1 MRSGCPK
8 IGSLRWWPGVVI
20 RFSLGLLSPDRTL
33 RGGDSQKM
41 EAGKVILQGS
51 LPHAQSLPRG
61 GGWGS
66 GVRAWRAGKVC
77 CGVGPASSCA
87 GKCPTPPHASPGPS
101 QLGQRDPGPGS
112 SRRQVASSSASI
124 NTEVREPRA
133 AELRQRERVPSVP
146 SGGSR
151 PAAAARACGSPRGAL
166 PRQLRPPRPGL
177 QEPRPAALRG
187 AAMSHLPDRERA
199 PDGNDSRG
207 LTSRCRWIRGP
218 GGGLFPRKAAGVG
231 VKSTSSWSFA
241 SFPALLGV
249 LFRIQNETSSLC

>member
-61 GGWGS
+61 GGWGRGS
-66 GVRAWRAGKVC
+66 GAWRAGKVC

-133 AELRQRERVPSVP
+133 AELRQRERVPVRPERWLAPSSGCARLRVP
-146 SGGSR
+146 TGGAASATAAAEAWTAGAAPGR
-151 PAAAARACGSPRGAL
+151 PARSSHEPPPGPRA
-166 PRQLRPPRPGL
+166 RPG
-177 QEPRPAALRG
+177 R
-187 AAMSHLPDRERA
+187 
-199 PDGNDSRG
+199 
-207 LTSRCRWIRGP
+207 
-218 GGGLFPRKAAGVG
+218 
-231 VKSTSSWSFA
+231 
-241 SFPALLGV
+241 
-249 LFRIQNETSSLC
+249 